1 MVATAILIESG
12 LAFLG
17 LGDPNVM
24 SWGFQISDGR
34 SMLRVAWWICT
45 FPGIAILITV
55 LAINLVGEGLN
66 DALNPRLRGTQLTN
80 SLLKISNVDISLP
93 EGSETVIGSGKPLY

>member
-1 MVATAILIESG
+1 MIQAQDYRFQKLINVQYGSIHKSVILRLLFYVILLILTTSG
-12 LAFLG
+12 FI
-17 LGDPNVM
+17 
-24 SWGFQISDGR
+24 ISDGR

-66 DALNPRLRGTQLTN
+66 DALNPRLRERN
-80 SLLKISNVDISLP
+80 
-93 EGSETVIGSGKPLY
+93 